1 MTLQPSIHTNFSKDL
16 MLECKDKEQAVF
28 YLYRLYDL
36 FPVDPRVLRPPAEEE
51 SLHTKGRKSNKR
63 ARAKAKA
70 ADEAAAAAEVREAEV
85 KREAEEHGVPLD
97 DAETV
102 KEESD
107 CGSGDEEVVDVCKSR
122 VNVKAARGTK
132 HVLNTSL
139 DERKQTRQ
147 KRGLKRESATALS
160 TTDKTLNGKVRNDS
174 KRRRI
179 VKTND

>member
-1 MTLQPSIHTNFSKDL
+1 MLLPSIHTNFSKDL

-70 ADEAAAAAEVREAEV
+70 ADEAAAEVREAEV

-174 KRRRI
+174 KRRR
-179 VKTND
+179 VGKTND